1 LSFPVWRFARG
12 SRPTHAGERC
22 TCRLESVALTLES
35 VVLALESVVLASL
48 SFPVWRFARG
58 SRPTHA
64 GERCTGQFELSCL
77 ALCQRLAAYSRWRA
91 LLRSWLMPVAF
102 AICFCRAPGLDA
114 GSDCALA
121 ALLRRARS
129 FSLRTFG
136 PCVLLCASSGFLDH
150 WPLLHARLLIPLRI
164 LIPRRIS
171 NLRL

>member
-1 LSFPVWRFARG
+1 MLLSCSFCSTPAEE
-12 SRPTHAGERC
+12 HC
-22 TCRLESVALTLES
+22 TRQLESVALTLES

-64 GERCTGQFELSCL
+64 GEPCCALGLCLWLLRFAFVVRL
-77 ALCQRLAAYSRWRA
+77 ALT
-91 LLRSWLMPVAF
+91 P
-102 AICFCRAPGLDA
+102 APTVR
-114 GSDCALA
+114 
-121 ALLRRARS
+121 LRRFCAVLVP
-129 FSLRTFG
+129 SLFG
-136 PCVLLCASSGFLDH
+136 PLGLVCSFACSGFLDH